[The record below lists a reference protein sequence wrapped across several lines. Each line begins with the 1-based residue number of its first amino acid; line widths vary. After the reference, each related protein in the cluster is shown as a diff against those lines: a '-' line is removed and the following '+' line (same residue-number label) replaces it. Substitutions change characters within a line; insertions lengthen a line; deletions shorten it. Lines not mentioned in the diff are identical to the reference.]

1 MLQVRPRHVA
11 IRLLLAAACG
21 SAAIFAPATAS
32 AGTAE
37 TATDPSL
44 RCEIVEAALEDM
56 VSGALAK
63 ASQGADASISRASG
77 TAQTPCSKDVAVAR
91 LLAVASSQAGIT
103 DGDRYQNAAIEA
115 GSTFNGMGPC
125 TAYVWWCFDAAGLSP
140 CFMDGAATTYPHEV
154 RDWYAARD
162 AFEPKGS
169 YTPQPGDIW
178 LTDNPTGRPFPEASA
193 THAGI
198 VDHVSD
204 DGQTIYCWE
213 HVNGYV
219 HLVAERADHE
229 TLIGYARP
237 DFGC

>member
-1 MLQVRPRHVA
+1 MLQVHSRHVA

-21 SAAIFAPATAS
+21 SAAIFAPAVAR

-37 TATDPSL
+37 TTDPSL

-56 VSGALAK
+56 VPGALTK
-63 ASQGADASISRASG
+63 TSQGADASISRASG

-193 THAGI
+193 THARIGE
-198 VDHVSD
+198 HASAA
-204 DGQTIYCWE
+204 GQTIDCLE
-213 HVNGYV
+213 HVNGFV
-219 HLVAERADHE
+219 HLVAERAVHE